1 MPLSIV
7 ENVATDSPLH
17 PRTAPD
23 QGGVLRG
30 AAKFPPAAA
39 NPGLALPR
47 GLAIASDR
55 NELHATEQDTPAK
68 PFLNSAVRRY
78 PSLHPS
84 APFSIRCVAGS
95 RDRYPSAVKNIQGL
109 LQRVMAKADGVSVAL
124 DERDPFTHAHCD
136 RVAGLSLELGVQC
149 GLLERDLE
157 HLGMAAGFHD
167 VGKIGI
173 PDAVL
178 RKKGALSDAEWVLMK
193 SHATRSERIMLAAFL
208 DDGDLIA
215 PAVRHH
221 HERFDGQGYPTGLHG
236 RGW

>member
-1 MPLSIV
+1 
-7 ENVATDSPLH
+7 
-17 PRTAPD
+17 
-23 QGGVLRG
+23 
-30 AAKFPPAAA
+30 
-39 NPGLALPR
+39 
-47 GLAIASDR
+47 
-55 NELHATEQDTPAK
+55 
-68 PFLNSAVRRY
+68 
-78 PSLHPS
+78 
-84 APFSIRCVAGS
+84 
-95 RDRYPSAVKNIQGL
+95 
-109 LQRVMAKADGVSVAL
+109 MAKADGVSVAL

-221 HERFDGQGYPTGLHG
+221 HERFDGRGYPDGLTGEAIPILARIIAVADTYDAMARMRVYAPTRTHAEIMAELFQEQG
-236 RGW
+236 RQHDPYVIRRLAELIDGSRFRVE